1 MCKGWG
7 LKWKLRRALLAGLFK
22 FPTTAKGAAGS
33 VILALSE
40 EGIFKHDSRP
50 RRFLNGGTFKIT
62 TGLH

>member
-33 VILALSE
+33 VILALLSE
-40 EGIFKHDSRP
+40 GGMFKHDSNLVSP
-50 RRFLNGGTFKIT
+50 L
-62 TGLH
+62 